1 MLMLKNHKMPGREV
15 FKVVKPILSIVSF
28 VFRFLPHF
36 FINFI
41 WHALMPFNGIVSKAV
56 RFMIIKAKAGKV
68 GDNISIGA
76 NTIIKNWKNFSCG
89 DNVSI
94 HENCIIDCDGK
105 IVIGN
110 NVSIAHATSL
120 VAANHTW
127 NDELTPIKYNPIS
140 KIGINIHDD
149 VWVGCGVRILD
160 GVTIKSRSVIAAGAV
175 VNKNIEERSLVGG
188 VPAKLIKRI

>member
-1 MLMLKNHKMPGREV
+1 MTGRDI
-15 FKVVKPILSIVSF
+15 FKAVKPILNIILF
-28 VFRFLPHF
+28 IFRIMPQFLS
-36 FINFI
+36 NFI
-41 WHALMPFNGIVSKAV
+41 WHALLPFNGMISKAI

-68 GDNISIGA
+68 GDNLSIGA
-76 NTIIKNWKNFSCG
+76 NTIIKNWRNFSCG

-94 HENCIIDCDGK
+94 HENCMIDCDGK
-105 IVIGN
+105 IKIGD

-127 NDELTPIKYNPIS
+127 DNILVPIKYNPLI
-140 KIGINIHDD
+140 KKGIVIEDD
-149 VWVGCGVRILD
+149 VWIGCGVRILD

>member
-1 MLMLKNHKMPGREV
+1 MNGRQL
-15 FKVVKPILSIVSF
+15 FKTIKPILIIGALIF
-28 VFRFLPHF
+28 NILPTFFLK
-36 FINFI
+36 FI
-41 WHALMPFNGIVSKAV
+41 WSLLLPFNGFFSKSI
-56 RFMIIKAKAGKV
+56 RYCIIKGKAKKI
-68 GDNISIGA
+68 GDNLSIGA
-76 NTIIKNWKNFSCG
+76 NTIIKKWKNFSCG

-105 IVIGN
+105 INIGN

-127 NDELTPIKYNPIS
+127 DNILVPIKYNPLI
-140 KIGINIHDD
+140 KKGIVIEDD
-149 VWVGCGVRILD
+149 VWIGCGVRILD
-160 GVTIKSRSVIAAGAV
+160 GVTIRSRSVIAAGAV